1 MVSAYTCRKEQ
12 DGINK
17 RLKELAMR
25 YGQKIKKKKINLK
38 YLTGLNQDCYNTKNN
53 GPLGLADKAE
63 CYRKESMGWEEYRP
77 RTECK
82 HCHSAAM

>member
-1 MVSAYTCRKEQ
+1 MQERIGWHKQKVERVSNE
-12 DGINK
+12 IWSEN
-17 RLKELAMR
+17 L
-25 YGQKIKKKKINLK
+25 KKKKINLK